1 MAAEEYG
8 PQIKD
13 PLQGRMSALNIVF
26 FSSRNDKNQC
36 QLISIK
42 QLYCLTVMKI
52 NNLQFI

>member
-26 FSSRNDKNQC
+26 FLPEMTKTSVS
-36 QLISIK
+36 
-42 QLYCLTVMKI
+42 
-52 NNLQFI
+52 